1 MLHHTNF
8 NAKYSWQGSIY
19 KPTEKQIFLK
29 YNKNNNNIKI
39 KLNNQNIK
47 VLPPQK

>member
-1 MLHHTNF
+1 MFHHTNF

-29 YNKNNNNIKI
+29 CNKNNNVKIKI
-39 KLNNQNIK
+39 NNQNIK
-47 VLPPQK
+47 VLNPQK